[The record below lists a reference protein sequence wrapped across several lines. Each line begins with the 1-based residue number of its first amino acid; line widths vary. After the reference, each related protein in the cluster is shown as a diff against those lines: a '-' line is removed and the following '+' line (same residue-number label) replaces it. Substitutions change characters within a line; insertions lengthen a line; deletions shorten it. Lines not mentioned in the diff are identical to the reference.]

1 MRENK
6 YIKGRLSADYTLFS
20 ENDERNRL
28 SNSDLR
34 ILMLLAATALLC
46 FGGLVGCA
54 LYRMPGLEKNT
65 LYDSLLERYFTAM
78 FSGCA
83 TPWDVLLVVTKC
95 VFREILRH
103 SRVIFFGG
111 LHGFHGISQRR
122 GSPAAPRIRCSD
134 FASYSMLEFT
144 SKTGLLADAIC
155 LSRRIFRCLNA
166 DGDRRGAGVRV
177 LFPTEKAG
185 NQEPRDARLPARFPE
200 ALRSDRRG
208 RLFDAVSHLHL
219 HLTSSQNDE

>member
-34 ILMLLAATALLC
+34 ILMLAATSLLC
-46 FGGLVGCA
+46 FGGFVGCA

-95 VFREILRH
+95 VFREILPLG
-103 SRVIFFGG
+103 VIFFGG
-111 LHGFHGISQRR
+111 FTVFTGFISGGMLLYR
-122 GSPAAPRIRCSD
+122 GLLFG
-134 FASYSMLEFT
+134 FAFSMLEFT
-144 SKTGLLADAIC
+144 SKTGLLADAIFY
-155 LSRRIFRCLNA
+155 LGGYF
-166 DGDRRGAGVRV
+166 
-177 LFPTEKAG
+177 
-185 NQEPRDARLPARFPE
+185 
-200 ALRSDRRG
+200 
-208 RLFDAVSHLHL
+208 AVSTLMAIGAARAFAFYFPRRKPEIRSRETRDYL
-219 HLTSSQNDE
+219 LVFLKLCALTAADVCLMLFLIYIYI